1 MSKWTEIRDT
11 AIEAL
16 NAEGVGK
23 DIKDKFIDWLVKE
36 GMTFLQ
42 AVADKVV
49 AQCKADAASESG
61 WCKIR
66 DAFAIP
72 AAISIGMYVLEMVVE
87 KATAES
93 QK

>member
-11 AIEAL
+11 AVEAL

-36 GMTFLQ
+36 GVAFLQ

-49 AQCKADAASESG
+49 AQCKADAGSESG

-66 DAFAIP
+66 DAFVIP
-72 AAISIGMYVLEMVVE
+72 AAISIGMYVLEMAVE
-87 KATAES
+87 KA
-93 QK
+93 KG

>member
-11 AIEAL
+11 AVEAL

-49 AQCKADAASESG
+49 AQCKADAGSESG

-66 DAFAIP
+66 DAFVIP

-87 KATAES
+87 KAGQE
-93 QK
+93 

>member
-11 AIEAL
+11 AVEAL

-36 GMTFLQ
+36 GMAFLQ

-61 WCKIR
+61 WCRIR
-66 DAFAIP
+66 DAFVIP

-87 KATAES
+87 KAG
-93 QK
+93 QG

>member
-11 AIEAL
+11 AVEAL

-36 GMTFLQ
+36 GMAFLQ

-49 AQCKADAASESG
+49 AQCKADAGSESG
-61 WCKIR
+61 WCRIR
-66 DAFAIP
+66 DAFVIP

-87 KATAES
+87 KAG
-93 QK
+93 QG

>member
-11 AIEAL
+11 AVEAL

-36 GMTFLQ
+36 GMAFLQ

-49 AQCKADAASESG
+49 AQCKADSASESG
-61 WCKIR
+61 WCRIR
-66 DAFAIP
+66 DAFVIP
-72 AAISIGMYVLEMVVE
+72 AAIGIGMYVLEMVVE
-87 KATAES
+87 KAG
-93 QK
+93 QG

>member
-11 AIEAL
+11 AVEAL

-36 GMTFLQ
+36 GMAFLQ
-42 AVADKVV
+42 AVADKVI
-49 AQCKADAASESG
+49 AQCKADAGSESG

-66 DAFAIP
+66 DAFVIP

-87 KATAES
+87 KAG
-93 QK
+93 QG

>member
-11 AIEAL
+11 AVEAL

-23 DIKDKFIDWLVKE
+23 DIKDKFVGWLVKE
-36 GMTFLQ
+36 GMAFLQ

-49 AQCKADAASESG
+49 AQCKADAGSESG

-66 DAFAIP
+66 DAFVIP

-87 KATAES
+87 KAG
-93 QK
+93 QG

>member
-11 AIEAL
+11 AVEAL

-23 DIKDKFIDWLVKE
+23 DIKDKFIDWLVRE
-36 GMTFLQ
+36 GMAFLQ

-49 AQCKADAASESG
+49 AQCKADAGSESG

-66 DAFAIP
+66 DAFVIP
-72 AAISIGMYVLEMVVE
+72 AAISIGMYVLEMAVE
-87 KATAES
+87 KA
-93 QK
+93 KG

>member
-11 AIEAL
+11 AVEAL
-16 NAEGVGK
+16 NAEGVGE

-36 GMTFLQ
+36 GMAFLQ

-49 AQCKADAASESG
+49 AQCKADAGSESG
-61 WCKIR
+61 WCRIR
-66 DAFAIP
+66 DAFVIP

-87 KATAES
+87 KA
-93 QK
+93 KG

>member
-11 AIEAL
+11 AVEAL

-23 DIKDKFIDWLVKE
+23 DIKDKFIDWLVRE
-36 GMTFLQ
+36 GMAFLQ

-49 AQCKADAASESG
+49 AQCKADAGSESG

-66 DAFAIP
+66 DAFVIP
-72 AAISIGMYVLEMVVE
+72 AAISIGMYVLEMVIE
-87 KATAES
+87 KAGKA
-93 QK
+93 

>member
-11 AIEAL
+11 AVEAL

-36 GMTFLQ
+36 GVAFLQ

-49 AQCKADAASESG
+49 AQCKADAGSESG

-66 DAFAIP
+66 DAFVIP

-87 KATAES
+87 KA
-93 QK
+93 KG

>member
-1 MSKWTEIRDT
+1 MSKWTEIRDN
-11 AIEAL
+11 AVEAL

-23 DIKDKFIDWLVKE
+23 DIKTKFIDWLVKE
-36 GMTFLQ
+36 GMAFLQ

-49 AQCKADAASESG
+49 AQCKADAGSESG

-66 DAFAIP
+66 DAFVIP
-72 AAISIGMYVLEMVVE
+72 AAISIGMYVLEMVME
-87 KATAES
+87 KAG

>member
-11 AIEAL
+11 AVEAL

-36 GMTFLQ
+36 GMAFLQ

-49 AQCKADAASESG
+49 AQCKADAESESG
-61 WCKIR
+61 WCRIR
-66 DAFAIP
+66 DAFVIP

-87 KATAES
+87 KA
-93 QK
+93 KG

>member
-11 AIEAL
+11 AVEAL
-16 NAEGVGK
+16 NTEGVGK

-36 GMTFLQ
+36 GMAFLR

-49 AQCKADAASESG
+49 AQCKADAESESG
-61 WCKIR
+61 WCKVR
-66 DAFAIP
+66 DAFVIP

-87 KATAES
+87 KAGQE
-93 QK
+93 

>member
-11 AIEAL
+11 AVEAL

-36 GMTFLQ
+36 GMAFLQ

-49 AQCKADAASESG
+49 AQCKADAGSESG

-66 DAFAIP
+66 DAFVIP

-87 KATAES
+87 KA
-93 QK
+93 KG

>member
-11 AIEAL
+11 AVEAL

-36 GMTFLQ
+36 GITFLQ

-49 AQCKADAASESG
+49 AQCKADAGSESG
-61 WCKIR
+61 WCRIR
-66 DAFAIP
+66 DAFVIP

-87 KATAES
+87 KA
-93 QK
+93 KD